1 MLVEALR
8 PTAVRKVNLS
18 YSLEMYGEVDVNNAR
33 IGLWLTQRCAPPF
46 KKALAAQVQ
55 RIW

>member
-1 MLVEALR
+1 MEALR
-8 PTAVRKVNLS
+8 LTAVRKVNRS
-18 YSLEMYGEVDVNNAR
+18 YSLAMHKVDLYNAK